1 MAHKSSHHIF
11 YLLKFNDLKLTPIN
25 ILKTAAKIQKKWIC
39 ESFSTLFGWNWNKSQ
54 KDRVDFEA
62 NTMTAAST

>member
-1 MAHKSSHHIF
+1 MAHKSSHRNS
-11 YLLKFNDLKLTPIN
+11 YLLNFNDLKFILIV

-54 KDRVDFEA
+54 KDRMDFEA
-62 NTMTAAST
+62 NTMTTAST

>member
-1 MAHKSSHHIF
+1 MAHISSHRNS
-11 YLLKFNDLKLTPIN
+11 YLLNFNDLKFILIV
-25 ILKTAAKIQKKWIC
+25 ILKTTAKIQKKWIC

-54 KDRVDFEA
+54 KDWVDFEA

>member
-1 MAHKSSHHIF
+1 MAHKSSHRNS
-11 YLLKFNDLKLTPIN
+11 YLLNFNDLKFILIV

-39 ESFSTLFGWNWNKSQ
+39 ESFSTLIGWNWNKSQ
-54 KDRVDFEA
+54 KVREDFAA

>member
-1 MAHKSSHHIF
+1 MAHKSSHHNS
-11 YLLKFNDLKLTPIN
+11 YLLNFNDLKFILIV

-54 KDRVDFEA
+54 KIRVDFEA

>member
-1 MAHKSSHHIF
+1 MAHKSSHRNSYF
-11 YLLKFNDLKLTPIN
+11 LNFNDLKFILIV

-54 KDRVDFEA
+54 KVRVDFAA

>member
-25 ILKTAAKIQKKWIC
+25 ILKTAAKIQKK
-39 ESFSTLFGWNWNKSQ
+39 
-54 KDRVDFEA
+54 VD
-62 NTMTAAST
+62 T

>member
-1 MAHKSSHHIF
+1 MAHKSSHRNS
-11 YLLKFNDLKLTPIN
+11 YLLNFNDLKFILIV